1 MTVCSLSSCRILA
14 PDHPHPRPELRTV
27 ADPTSPPPGA
37 DSPPRPLLRR
47 KETQLAQRGLNHQP
61 LPMEPQGVWGRGQP
75 PACLSLSCT
84 LGALRGEGSMAVA
97 IGRKVAG
104 RYPDSQAS
112 CVGS

>member
-61 LPMEPQGVWGRGQP
+61 LPMEPQGVWGRG
-75 PACLSLSCT
+75 PAPCLSVSFLHPGGT
-84 LGALRGEGSMAVA
+84 QRRGQHGSGHWQKG
-97 IGRKVAG
+97 GREV
-104 RYPDSQAS
+104 P
-112 CVGS
+112 